1 MKIEKLATVCIN
13 AIKNGSKIICIGNGG
28 SATMASHFVGELQ
41 GKYKYDRKSLP
52 AITLF
57 DLASMTAISND
68 MGYENVFVRPLS
80 ALGKP
85 GDVLIGLST
94 SGKSK
99 NVNLALDW
107 AKKNG
112 LTTCDFE
119 RVGNSTP
126 EIQENQLVALHELA
140 EKIENYFVNNK

>member
-1 MKIEKLATVCIN
+1 MWCGE
-13 AIKNGSKIICIGNGG
+13 GG
-28 SATMASHFVGELQ
+28 SVMVVFHFVGKLI
-41 GKYKYDRKSLP
+41 GKYKYDRKALP
-52 AITLF
+52 AMTLF
-57 DLASMTAISND
+57 DLASMTAIAND
-68 MGYENVFVRPLS
+68 FGYENVFVRPLS
-80 ALGKP
+80 ALGKA

-99 NVNLALDW
+99 NVNNALEW

-112 LTTCDFE
+112 LIAVDFE